1 MAQFNIGGQFLDL
14 PADFRIQFQK
24 KNILFSFGDI
34 EVERSTSF
42 NVPATQKNISIF
54 NYAQDF
60 HARGIFMRESYEAQ
74 YQDGLVVRNGYLH
87 VTSYSDREFECVF
100 IFGEL
105 LGLKDIKNLG
115 SIRQF
120 IPDDIVASLS
130 GYSYSADED
139 DVPVFAKVAYN
150 TDTTEGQ
157 PFMPSWSFGDVMDI
171 VLENA
176 GVNFDWDNVRQE
188 LRDKRVVIPRDYN
201 VAPLTSVMIGRRY
214 IGQPS
219 NSQPYPT
226 IGEMTSSSNLFSVVR
241 SDDPIFI
248 VWDEEATDFRRGY
261 VDELRCGQSLN
272 ITFPPNTPNNI
283 YLGYASGG
291 SWRLLEGNSFGDI
304 QGLAGR
310 TVKMNSGQR
319 FFFIVREDV
328 VVSGGTPYD
337 GSWVAQGFNYT
348 INVSVEGVKGE
359 SDIVRLVDNIPDITI
374 IDMLQVAAALT
385 GSVLDFTVLGPS
397 FNRLGDSWYAVREL
411 KDVIKWSKMTR
422 SFGDFAQNNYI
433 DFDSAKYVTNKVN
446 VNYYVENSSLKES
459 KTLQIIPFSESKE
472 DLSIPVDSDVNTI
485 AQAGDF
491 WLLRR
496 IELPENPTIAN
507 LVDRSTSISVEASM
521 TLLDFENIRSNTA
534 LHWDGALWVWTEASW
549 NNSVATLSLSRLS

>member
-1 MAQFNIGGQFLDL
+1 MARFNIGGQFLDL
-14 PADFRIQFQK
+14 PANFRIQFQK
-24 KNILFSFGDI
+24 KNILFSFGDV

-42 NVPATQKNISIF
+42 NIPATSRNISIF

-60 HARGIFMRESYEAQ
+60 HTRGIFMRNSYEAQ
-74 YQDGLVVRNGYLH
+74 YQDGLVIRNGYLH
-87 VTSYSDREFECVF
+87 VISCSDGEFECIF

-115 SIRQF
+115 SIRQY
-120 IPDDIVASLS
+120 IAGDIVASLS
-130 GYSYSADED
+130 GYTYGADED
-139 DVPVFAKVAYN
+139 DIPIFAKVGYN
-150 TDTTEGQ
+150 MDTTDDS
-157 PFMPSWSFGDVMDI
+157 PFMPSWSFGEVMNV

-176 GVNFDWDNVRQE
+176 RVNFDWDNIRQE
-188 LRDKRVVIPRDYN
+188 IRDKRVVIPRDYN
-201 VAPLTSVMIGRRY
+201 VAPLTSVTIGRRY
-214 IGQPS
+214 LGQPS

-226 IGEMTSSSNLFSVVR
+226 IGKMTSSSNLLSVVR
-241 SDDPIFI
+241 SEDPLLV

-261 VDELRCGQSLN
+261 VDELICGQSLN

-319 FFFIVREDV
+319 FFFIVQDDIIRG
-328 VVSGGTPYD
+328 SSTPAD
-337 GSWVAQGFNYT
+337 GSWVAQGYDYT
-348 INVSVEGVKGE
+348 INVSVEGVKGD

-374 IDMLQVAAALT
+374 IEMLQIAAALT
-385 GSVLDFTVLGPS
+385 GSVLDFTVLGLS
-397 FNRLGDSWYAVREL
+397 FNRLSDNWYVVREL

-422 SFGDFAQNNYI
+422 SFGEFARNNYI
-433 DFDSAKYVTNKVN
+433 DFDSAEYVTDKVN
-446 VNYYVENSSLKES
+446 VNYYVENSNLKES
-459 KTLQIIPFSESKE
+459 NTLQTIPFSESRV
-472 DLSIPVDSDVNTI
+472 DGSIPVDSDVNTI
-485 AQAGDF
+485 AQAGEF

-496 IELPENPTIAN
+496 IALPQNQTIAN
-507 LVDRSTSISVEASM
+507 LVDKSTSISVEVSM
-521 TLLDFENIRSNTA
+521 TLLDFDNIRGNTV
-534 LHWDGALWVWTEASW
+534 LHWDGVLWVWTEASW